1 MTNAGD
7 RDGDNLLSEDEL
19 SALTEA
25 QLRSVAGELGIEL
38 TADDKAGM
46 IAEILAAETEAEG
59 TDLEDAD
66 ADEDET
72 VTREELE
79 AMTVLQLRALAKS
92 LEISLTANR
101 KADIIDEILGG
112 NESLTIPSGDPSD
125 LPPGGD
131 LPAN

>member
-19 SALTEA
+19 SALTVA
-25 QLRSVAGELGIEL
+25 QLRSVAGELGVEL

-92 LEISLTANR
+92 LEITLTANR
-101 KADIIDEILGG
+101 KADIIDEILDG
-112 NESLTIPSGDPSD
+112 NESLTISSGDDPPD
-125 LPPGGD
+125 LPIGD
-131 LPAN
+131 

>member
-7 RDGDNLLSEDEL
+7 RDGDNILSEDEL

-46 IAEILAAETEAEG
+46 IAEILAAETEVEG

-79 AMTVLQLRALAKS
+79 AMTVLQLRALAKT
-92 LEISLTANR
+92 LEITLTANR
-101 KADIIDEILGG
+101 KADIIDEILDG
-112 NESLTIPSGDPSD
+112 NESITISSGGG
-125 LPPGGD
+125 LPPGGNM
-131 LPAN
+131 PAN

>member
-19 SALTEA
+19 SALTVA

-46 IAEILAAETEAEG
+46 IAEILAAETEVEG
-59 TDLEDAD
+59 IDLEDVD

-79 AMTVLQLRALAKS
+79 AMTVLQLRALAKTM
-92 LEISLTANR
+92 EITLTANR
-101 KADIIDEILGG
+101 KADIIDEILDG
-112 NESLTIPSGDPSD
+112 NESLTISSG
-125 LPPGGD
+125 GNM
-131 LPAN
+131 PAS